1 MNFGIPTPIRP
12 WVAIALLASL
22 FACDI
27 NDDAARGD
35 ARPRTD
41 AVGRLTPRIQAA
53 MGALAPC
60 DSVHLRL
67 RLADGQGAPE
77 PVAKADVPWSAKSA
91 TLTGV
96 PLNRKWRLEVWGT
109 TGSDTLWYGTD
120 TGTLLEAGN
129 LARNTSSPSVVVK
142 NFAKAPTAFWK
153 GRPLENGARVLVGD
167 TILVKAP
174 DSSHLG
180 IGADGVR
187 PDCSPAD
194 AGEFRLVMA
203 QEGSYNITA
212 VACDED
218 RWDSRMLEVGW
229 IAQVRDSI
237 SLLTRLDPVHGTWRD
252 WTSPVRMAASN
263 GLPVVW
269 RAIASGDTSTPQDP
283 DWAALDASSATRREG
298 SEIDS
303 NMVRLLVDSAL
314 ASTDSTGR
322 ILVKAWAVRGNAP
335 VDSIRFWWKLHL
347 PSVRRPVVTHT
358 RGFGNVRFSWVKSDA
373 RQIRAWIG
381 IDGTWSPA
389 AIQTDGP
396 YGYCVASGLGAG
408 KLARL
413 RLVAVDPTSGRTSD
427 TLFDSATSRNP
438 PPVPRFTVVN
448 SRTDSAYVT
457 LTLGTHSE
465 SIEGV
470 SWSVAFGRS
479 YSDGMSFTQ
488 VADLATA
495 PWTRQVGEGRFV
507 FAVRAIRDDSAT
519 VDTQWCEVAGLAANR
534 PQMPQNLRLV
544 RRTTDSLYWEW
555 NANAERGYLVHWGD
569 DPAQELVQAN
579 SADLE
584 PGTGRFARR
593 LEPGDSSWIA
603 VFAKPGGDS
612 TAGPSLG
619 AYSGMAR
626 TRSVPGIVTEFDV
639 AVGFGADFGVELVA
653 KWTALPGL
661 RYVVYDSTS
670 VLDTT
675 VVGQESLRWKL
686 SDTSRSACD
695 ISIRALNSD
704 SSLSGPVVVSVAIPK
719 VRGFDPLAWTTWVG
733 SRTVNFRLESAVPG
747 APDSLRIVAP
757 WTLDGARLDTV
768 VAFPPAGTSRGV
780 EHDSIRLRANPS
792 VQLQYIWKNGDRSP
806 LGVLALDFRPPSLGM
821 RFEVASGVGADTV
834 LVAVSPPPSG
844 WSLDYRIHSLAKGWE
859 SRSATGRYGAGVDSI
874 RWRLVRDQT
883 TGPLDATAYATAAID
898 HRRRVEVVY
907 RDGSRGEIW
916 TTRIGGRTWMARNLD
931 YDIPGDS
938 LDMCFSTDP
947 ARCAIEGRRYSVSQI
962 FALPGGTACDTVES
976 SEIPGGACVPA
987 GAGICPIGWRLPTSS
1002 DWEIAGEVANAAKD
1016 PSWFRSGSWP
1026 GIATPL
1032 VDRFGMELTW
1042 PGWCFRQG
1050 QYWGCHDSTMG
1061 VAYPSSEE
1069 GMSGTISGAYID
1081 VGDATPIWSAMLWY
1095 FNPDDVPRAPSYFPV
1110 RCVKE

>member
-1 MNFGIPTPIRP
+1 MRLQIPSRSRP
-12 WVAIALLASL
+12 WSAIVLLASL

-27 NDDAARGD
+27 HDDAPRGD
-35 ARPRTD
+35 VRPGATG
-41 AVGRLTPRIQAA
+41 VGTLTPRIQAVT
-53 MGALAPC
+53 GALAPC

-67 RLADGQGAPE
+67 RLTDEQKTPE
-77 PVAKADVPWSAKSA
+77 LAASADVPWSAKSA

-129 LARNTSSPSVVVK
+129 LSRNTSSPSVVVK
-142 NFAKAPTAFWK
+142 NFAKAPAVFWK
-153 GRPLENGARVLVGD
+153 GRPLENGAMVLIGD
-167 TILVKAP
+167 TILVKSP
-174 DSSHLG
+174 DSTALG
-180 IGADGVR
+180 IGSDGAR
-187 PDCSPAD
+187 PDCFPAD
-194 AGEFRLVMA
+194 PGEFRLVMA
-203 QEGSYNITA
+203 LEGSYNITA
-212 VACDED
+212 VACGDD
-218 RWDSRMLEVGW
+218 LWDSRMLEVGW
-229 IAQVRDSI
+229 TAQVRDSI

-252 WTSPVRMAASN
+252 WTSPVRMATSN

-269 RAIASGDTSTPQDP
+269 RAIASGDTSTPQDA
-283 DWAALDASSATRREG
+283 DWSALDASSAPRREG

-303 NMVRLLVDSAL
+303 NLVRSLVDSAL

-322 ILVKAWAVRGNAP
+322 ILVKAWAVRGDAP

-373 RQIRAWIG
+373 REIRAWIG
-381 IDGTWSPA
+381 LDGTWTPA

-396 YGYCVASGLGAG
+396 YGYCLASGLGSG
-408 KLARL
+408 QLARL

-427 TLFDSATSRNP
+427 TLFDSAMSRNP
-438 PPVPRFTVVN
+438 PPVPRFMVVN

-457 LTLGTHSE
+457 LTLGAHSE

-470 SWSVAFGRS
+470 SWSVAFGPS
-479 YSDGMSFTQ
+479 YSDQMSFTQ
-488 VADLATA
+488 VADLATT
-495 PWTRQVGEGRFV
+495 PWTRQVGEGTFV

-555 NANAERGYLVHWGD
+555 DANPDRGYLVHWGS
-569 DPAQELVQAN
+569 DPGQEIVQVN
-579 SADLE
+579 GADLE

-593 LEPGDSSWIA
+593 LGPGDSSWIA

-612 TAGPSLG
+612 TAGVSLG
-619 AYSGMAR
+619 AFSGTAR
-626 TRSVPGIVTEFDV
+626 TRSVPAPVTDFGV

-670 VLDTT
+670 ALDTT
-675 VVGQESLRWKL
+675 VVGQGSLRWSL
-686 SDTSRSACD
+686 SDTSRSGCD

-704 SSLSGPVVVSVAIPK
+704 STLSDPVSVAVSIPR
-719 VRGFDPLAWTTWVG
+719 VRGFDPAAWSTWVG
-733 SRTVNFRLESAVPG
+733 SRSVNFRLESAVPG

-768 VAFPPAGTSRGV
+768 VAFPQVGGSRAL
-780 EHDSIRLRANPS
+780 EHDSVRLHASPS
-792 VQLQYIWKNGDRSP
+792 VQLQYLWKNGDRSP
-806 LGVLALDFRPPSLGM
+806 LGALALDFQPPSLGM
-821 RFEVASGVGADTV
+821 RFDVASGAGVDTV
-834 LVAVSPPPSG
+834 LVAHSDPPPG

-859 SRSATGRYGAGVDSI
+859 SRSTTGRYGSGVDSI

-883 TGPLDATAYATAAID
+883 TGPLDATAYATAGID
-898 HRRRVEVVY
+898 HRKRVEVVH
-907 RDGSRGEIW
+907 RDGSRAEIW
-916 TTRIGGRTWMARNLD
+916 TTRIGGRTWMAQNLS

-947 ARCAIEGRRYSVSQI
+947 ARCATDGRRYSVSQI
-962 FALPGGTACDTVES
+962 FALAGGTACDTVES
-976 SEIPGGACVPA
+976 SELPGGACVPS
-987 GAGICPIGWRLPTSS
+987 GAGICPVGWRLPTSS
-1002 DWEIAGEVANAAKD
+1002 DWEMAGEVAGAAGD
-1016 PSWFRSGSWP
+1016 PSWFRSGTWP
-1026 GIATPL
+1026 GISRPL
-1032 VDRFGMELTW
+1032 VDRFGMDLTW

-1069 GMSGTISGAYID
+1069 SISGTISGAYFD